1 MQKENIKKGRTMVIG
16 DIHGGYKAL
25 LQCLERSS
33 FDKENDV
40 LIQLG
45 DVADGWSEVPE
56 CVDELL
62 SIKNLISIKGNHDDW
77 TTQWLFSGVGS
88 RTWTSQGGQ
97 ATIDAYNR
105 RLNDEKDIIERHL
118 SYFYSKQ
125 LNYYIDDKN
134 RGFVH
139 AGFNSRKGLGNEAY
153 ESDYYWDRDLWSL
166 ALLQDKNEKP
176 EKHNEAS
183 AARRFDKHSELYIG
197 HTSTVNWFA
206 KGHVPEAS
214 NPNQVPNG
222 RITVPMNR
230 CNVWNL
236 DTGCGFGG
244 KLTIMDIETKEFYQ
258 SDFLTDLYPNEKG
271 R

>member
-1 MQKENIKKGRTMVIG
+1 MSDSVKKSRTMVMG
-16 DIHGGYKAL
+16 DLHGGYKAL

-56 CVDELL
+56 CVEELL
-62 SIKNLISIKGNHDDW
+62 TIKNLISIKGNHDDW
-77 TTQWLFSGVGS
+77 TMKWFTLGQSPMSWVQ
-88 RTWTSQGGQ
+88 QGGQ
-97 ATIDAYNR
+97 ATIDAYIR
-105 RLNDEKDIIERHL
+105 RGLVTDEKHRN
-118 SYFYSKQ
+118 FFVNQ
-125 LNYYIDDKN
+125 RNYYIDDKN

-139 AGFNSRKGLGNEAY
+139 AGFHSRKGLGNEAY
-153 ESDYYWDRDLWSL
+153 DSDYYWDRDLWSL
-166 ALLQDKNEKP
+166 ALLQDRHKKP
-176 EKHNEAS
+176 EIHNDAS
-183 AARRFDKHSELYIG
+183 PVRRFDKHSELYIG

-206 KGHVPEAS
+206 KGNVPERM
-214 NPNQVPNG
+214 NPNQVLNG
-222 RITVPMNR
+222 RITVPMHR

-244 KLTIMDIETKEFYQ
+244 KLTIMDIDTKEFYQ